1 MIYKEFILALQEA
14 AGSFRW
20 RLGYFHEIRATRGHR
35 VDFSPLSA
43 VAWHQT
49 RLPLGSL
56 THPEVVRLL
65 DLHPEMALRIYQAS
79 ERLNPYHPE
88 IASDLLDCVLLKD
101 NVGWGPPFDNGRIT
115 RPESTCIL

>member
-56 THPEVVRLL
+56 THPEVVRLRDGAP
-65 DLHPEMALRIYQAS
+65 DLSGVGASQPVSPRNRIGPARLRPAQGQR
-79 ERLNPYHPE
+79 RLGS
-88 IASDLLDCVLLKD
+88 AV
-101 NVGWGPPFDNGRIT
+101 R
-115 RPESTCIL
+115 